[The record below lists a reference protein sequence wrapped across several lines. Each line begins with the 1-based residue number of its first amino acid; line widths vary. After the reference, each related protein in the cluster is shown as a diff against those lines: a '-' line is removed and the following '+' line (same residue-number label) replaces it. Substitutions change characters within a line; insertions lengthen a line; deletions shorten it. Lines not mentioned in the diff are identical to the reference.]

1 MLNRGMRSVETSR
14 RQILRDSLAALALAA
29 APAKPATNKLGIPGP
44 YPGRVVAVSHPEV
57 LVSGAYQQEPVR
69 EMMRKGMMELTGA
82 DGWVDAWRAFFEP
95 GDVVAIKVCPVGGR
109 YLCSDALVL
118 QEIIA
123 GLLEAGVR
131 RQDIIVYN
139 RYRRE
144 TYEAGIHRWIPE
156 GIKLT
161 WASEAYNKIQQDI
174 GGYDP
179 DVFVELALAVPG
191 QDFREERVRRS
202 YVARVLTRQVNKVI
216 NLPVLKHHQASG
228 VTIALKNLSHGF
240 VNNVERSH
248 ATYTLNATG
257 TFIPAV
263 VSQPVFREKVV
274 LHIVDGVRAQYHG
287 GPGGVRRFMWE
298 HKTMYFGTDPVA
310 LDKVGWKV
318 LDEER
323 AKHGLAPIALS
334 KPDQYSRYLN
344 CQVEHIE
351 LAGALGLGVFDDAKI
366 DVRRIALGA

>member
-1 MLNRGMRSVETSR
+1 MIEAIHPLTEATRRGL
-14 RQILRDSLAALALAA
+14 LRAALAGLAGA
-29 APAKPATNKLGIPGP
+29 ALPARGAIGKLGMPGP
-44 YPGRVVAVSHPEV
+44 FPGRVIAVSHSGSI
-57 LVSGAYQQEPVR
+57 VSGTYQAEPIRQMVR
-69 EMMRKGMMELTGA
+69 RGMMELTGA
-82 DGWVDAWRAFFEP
+82 DGWVDAWRVFFEP

-123 GLLEAGVR
+123 GLEAAGVR
-131 RQDIIVYN
+131 RADIFVYN

-161 WASEAYNKIQQDI
+161 WASEAYNKIQQDM

-191 QDFREERVRRS
+191 QDWREERVRRS
-202 YVARVLTRQVNKVI
+202 YVARLLTRQVNKVV
-216 NLPVLKHHQASG
+216 NLPVVKHHQASG

-248 ATYTLNATG
+248 PTYTLNATG

-263 VSQPVFREKVV
+263 VSRPDFREKVV

-287 GPGGVRRFMWE
+287 GPGGVRQFMWE
-298 HKTMYFGTDPVA
+298 HKTIYFGTDPVA
-310 LDKVGWKV
+310 LDKVGWRV
-318 LDEER
+318 LDEKR
-323 AKHGLAPIALS
+323 AEVGMEPIAVA
-334 KPDQYSRYLN
+334 KPDRWSRFLH

-351 LAGALGLGVFDDAKI
+351 LAGALGLGIFDDAKI
-366 DVRRIALGA
+366 DVRRIALG

>member
-1 MLNRGMRSVETSR
+1 MNLTSDLRQGTR
-14 RQILRDSLAALALAA
+14 RAWFQAALAGLAGA
-29 APAKPATNKLGIPGP
+29 AFPARAATGRIGIPGP
-44 YPGRVVAVSHPEV
+44 FPGRVAAVTHPASIV
-57 LVSGAYQQEPVR
+57 KGAYQAEPVR
-69 EMMRKGMMELTGA
+69 QMMRRGMMELTGA
-82 DGWVDAWRAFFEP
+82 DGWVDAWRVFFEP

-118 QEIIA
+118 HEIIA
-123 GLLEAGVR
+123 GVEAAGVR
-131 RQDIIVYN
+131 RDDIIVYN

-161 WASEAYNKIQQDI
+161 WASEAYNKIQQDM

-179 DVFVELALAVPG
+179 DVFVELALAMPG
-191 QDFREERVRRS
+191 QDYREERVRRS
-202 YVARVLTRQVNKVI
+202 YVARILTRQVNKVV
-216 NLPVLKHHQASG
+216 NLPVVKHHQASG

-263 VSQPVFREKVV
+263 VSRPEFREKVV
-274 LHIVDGVRAQYHG
+274 LHIVDGVKAQYHG
-287 GPGGVRRFMWE
+287 GPGGVRQFMWE
-298 HKTMYFGTDPVA
+298 HKTMYFATDPVA
-310 LDKVGWKV
+310 VDKVGWRV
-318 LDEER
+318 LDQKR
-323 AKHGLAPIALS
+323 AEMGFEPIAIAR
-334 KPDQYSRYLN
+334 PDRWSPYLHG
-344 CQVEHIE
+344 QVEHIE

-366 DVRRIALGA
+366 NVRRIELG